1 MSKKALVVIDIQNDI
16 TKNYKEIIDNVN
28 TAIDCALNN
37 DMQIVYIKHYN

>member
-1 MSKKALVVIDIQNDI
+1 MSKKALVVIDI